1 MAPPA
6 SPLLSLF
13 SCHFDQINLTETYS
27 FVAITL
33 VPKHRLP
40 FSSDW
45 WLFLME
51 SLWFEASQRKV
62 PVCLFGVFISL
73 TCDANQT

>member
-13 SCHFDQINLTETYS
+13 SCHVYQINLTETYS
-27 FVAITL
+27 FVEITL
-33 VPKHRLP
+33 VPKHLLP

-45 WLFLME
+45 GLFLKE
-51 SLWFEASQRKV
+51 CLWFKASHRRV

-73 TCDANQT
+73 TSDSNQT